1 MAENISAE
9 LVFLLQSSDTLF
21 PIGAYAHSFGMEE
34 MIRDGAVANEATLL
48 AFLRNHIVPS
58 ARSLDLPLVA
68 FAQRAS
74 AKGDRNAL
82 RQIDELAG
90 ALRPAREIRQAS
102 LQTGRRRLAILT
114 SVRPTPLL
122 LDYHAE
128 ALLDPFMGHAA
139 PVWGAAC
146 AGVPIES
153 ALAAFFYQTVSSFCG
168 AAPKLLRIGQEAAQ
182 RVLTA
187 VLSEAPSVVHA
198 ALQTPLEDV
207 GFFDPVL
214 DLASMRHEL
223 AGERLFIS

>member
-1 MAENISAE
+1 MDEKAYSE
-9 LVFLLQSSDTLF
+9 LVFLLQSSDTFF
-21 PIGAYAHSFGMEE
+21 PTGTYAHSFGMEE
-34 MIRDGAVANEATLL
+34 MIRDGVVADEATLL
-48 AFLRNHIVPS
+48 VFLRNHIAP
-58 ARSLDLPLVA
+58 ALRNLDLPLVA
-68 FAQRAS
+68 WAQRAS
-74 AKGDRNAL
+74 AVGDRDAL
-82 RQIDELAG
+82 RWIDRLAG
-90 ALRPAREIRQAS
+90 ALRPAKEIRQAS
-102 LQTGRRRLAILT
+102 LQTGRRRLAILA

-128 ALLDPFMGHAA
+128 ALLDPRAGHAA

-146 AGVPIES
+146 ANVPIEF
-153 ALAAFFYQTVSSFCG
+153 ALSAFFYQAVAPFCG

-187 VLSEAPSVVHA
+187 VLSEAASVVQA
-198 ALQTPLEDV
+198 ALKIPLEDA

>member
-1 MAENISAE
+1 MVDNTCGE

-34 MIRDGAVANEATLL
+34 MIRDGILDNEATLL
-48 AFLRNHIVPS
+48 SFLRNHIVPA

-68 FAQRAS
+68 WAQRAC
-74 AKGDRNAL
+74 AENDRDTL
-82 RQIDELAG
+82 RRIDQLAG
-90 ALRPAREIRQAS
+90 ALRPAREIREAS
-102 LQTGRRRLAILT
+102 LQTGRRRLSILT

-122 LDYHAE
+122 MDYHAE
-128 ALLDPFMGHAA
+128 ALLDPRVGHAA

-146 AGVPIES
+146 AHVPIDS

-187 VLSEAPSVVHA
+187 VLRETTSSVEA
-198 ALQTPLEDV
+198 ALRTPLEDA

-223 AGERLFIS
+223 ASERLFIS